1 VTSRPT
7 NASATAARLAA
18 CWPAA
23 LRRRINLLVASSLTS
38 TQSLARRLVDRHL
51 ADDETPEPFAV
62 VAASQTA
69 GHGRRGRPWV
79 SRAGLGVS
87 ASIALPVAEAEALQA
102 MPLRAALALAET
114 LSEWTGQP
122 TRIKWPN
129 DLLVGRRKLG
139 GLLVDAIARAD
150 GGGWAIVGFGVNHGY
165 SESEL
170 PVPGAT
176 SLALEAL
183 ALPPLEEVANALLV
197 ALLDEVRE
205 LGARD
210 GDGNWLER
218 YRRASV
224 HEPGDELECEL
235 GSGERLRG
243 RFDGFD
249 GRGRLRLDTPAG
261 PRVVASGEVFS

>member
-1 VTSRPT
+1 MNGRP
-7 NASATAARLAA
+7 ASASVAAARLAA

-51 ADDETPEPFAV
+51 ADDEAPEPFAV

-69 GHGRRGRPWV
+69 GHGRRGRLWE
-79 SRAGLGVS
+79 SRAGLGVW
-87 ASIALPVAEAEALQA
+87 ASIALPVDEAESLQA

-114 LSEWTGQP
+114 LSGWTGQP

-129 DLLVGRRKLG
+129 DLLVERRKLG

-150 GGGWAIVGFGVNHGY
+150 GGGWAIVGFGVNHGH
-165 SESEL
+165 SKSEL
-170 PVPGAT
+170 PIPGAT
-176 SLALEAL
+176 SLALEA
-183 ALPPLEEVANALLV
+183 AAPPPLEELATALLG

-205 LGARD
+205 PGARSGD
-210 GDGNWLER
+210 GDWLDR

-224 HEPGDELECEL
+224 HEPGDELVCEL

-243 RFDGFD
+243 RFEGFD
-249 GRGRLRLDTPAG
+249 GRGRLRLDTPTGA
-261 PRVVASGEVFS
+261 RVVASGEVFS